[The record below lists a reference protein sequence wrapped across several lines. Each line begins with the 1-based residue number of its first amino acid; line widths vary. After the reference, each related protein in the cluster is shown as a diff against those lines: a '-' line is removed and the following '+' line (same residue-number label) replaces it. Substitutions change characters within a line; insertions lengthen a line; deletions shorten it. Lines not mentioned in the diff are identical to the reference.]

1 MQILV
6 SALLAA
12 VSLGGRTHAEH
23 GRRGFGSWPLIG
35 CDGMGWVLLQAVLL
49 RGRGESSLLSFTPF
63 TKSHPMGLAP
73 GQLEL
78 PGERG
83 LVSAIPLAGYPGEGW
98 PVDTKNP
105 GSTRRVFLENVTQA
119 VWGSVAT
126 NERRRM
132 LQMLPA
138 LDKKAQPPPL
148 FWAEG
153 QVWRGSQDLG
163 PLLSLPW
170 VSVFLCLPE
179 ASHCLQP

>member
-1 MQILV
+1 MLLWTSNYQRERAFEWQT
-6 SALLAA
+6 SAESGPFPFVAASLWQAPLGHLHLHLLHAD
-12 VSLGGRTHAEH
+12 LGICPPGSSEFRRRTHAER

-35 CDGMGWVLLQAVLL
+35 CDGIGWVLLQAVLL

-126 NERRRM
+126 N
-132 LQMLPA
+132 
-138 LDKKAQPPPL
+138 
-148 FWAEG
+148 
-153 QVWRGSQDLG
+153 
-163 PLLSLPW
+163 
-170 VSVFLCLPE
+170 
-179 ASHCLQP
+179 